1 MKWIVVEF
9 VYNIGSMG
17 SVDWWNL
24 ALLSCDNN
32 SRSFVSKFELNCF
45 GFHLV
50 QREWRRECYLSKVM
64 PILRPMEVVGSSRCC
79 VIVCPLT
86 IVGNIPRYNMKYN
99 KCKKINSY
107 QKVSKYWFNSGLFRL
122 FWINF
127 FLFFLLAWPSQDVFL
142 LPHIPWIGQ
151 GGNILLVL
159 CAKIIRLAHHFLVL
173 FSILCYSPN
182 DNYLVA
188 VAIKYPNQFFTET
201 VFCSG

>member
-1 MKWIVVEF
+1 MYSLYDIFRIEYLISSLKF

-122 FWINF
+122 FWILF
-127 FLFFLLAWPSQDVFL
+127 FLFFLLAWPSQDVFH
-142 LPHIPWIGQ
+142 PTSH
-151 GGNILLVL
+151 
-159 CAKIIRLAHHFLVL
+159 
-173 FSILCYSPN
+173 
-182 DNYLVA
+182 
-188 VAIKYPNQFFTET
+188 E
-201 VFCSG
+201 